1 MIVER
6 QAQAKKKPFH
16 AASASISPLGELR
29 RDGARRLIILA
40 KNLIC
45 QDYQWADASFGQHQ
59 GAHEAAIAV

>member
-1 MIVER
+1 M
-6 QAQAKKKPFH
+6 
-16 AASASISPLGELR
+16 
-29 RDGARRLIILA
+29 IILA